1 MKRFWVEKRRDSQG
15 IFLTNCLPLTLGF
28 YLCTQWPHLMH
39 ITTKIYKKYDSY
51 VLLLDHSTPLWNG
64 DSAFCI
70 SFINSPIIDWYD
82 ISSPKPPTKMSPK
95 IGFSLSL
102 ARCHRTL
109 VIVEDFWR
117 HLPRVK
123 HRQNPLQSSVVKV
136 SVELLAVEGHPR
148 NSKKKYGS
156 SEFWF
161 LVWVLV
167 AGAGACA
174 VVVGGGEGKQ
184 DI

>member
-1 MKRFWVEKRRDSQG
+1 M
-15 IFLTNCLPLTLGF
+15 
-28 YLCTQWPHLMH
+28 
-39 ITTKIYKKYDSY
+39 
-51 VLLLDHSTPLWNG
+51 
-64 DSAFCI
+64 
-70 SFINSPIIDWYD
+70 
-82 ISSPKPPTKMSPK
+82 
-95 IGFSLSL
+95 
-102 ARCHRTL
+102 
-109 VIVEDFWR
+109 IVEDFWR